1 VIKDGG
7 TAFEFPPR
15 EPRAGKAGAASKTPG
30 EPLPKL
36 DFTGLVSLGKCPK
49 CGGKVFEGPDKF
61 LCEKSQ
67 ADTKPCKF
75 NVGKIIL
82 EQPVEIEQVKKLL
95 VGEKTDLLSKF
106 VSTKTGKPF
115 AAYLV
120 MDQKGKVTFDFP
132 PRDGDS

>member
-1 VIKDGG
+1 M
-7 TAFEFPPR
+7 
-15 EPRAGKAGAASKTPG
+15 
-30 EPLPKL
+30 
-36 DFTGLVSLGKCPK
+36 DFTGQEPLGKCPK

-67 ADTKPCKF
+67 LDAKPCKF
-75 NVGKIIL
+75 NIGKIIL
-82 EQPVEIEQVKKLL
+82 EQPVEREQVQKLL
-95 VGEKTDLLSKF
+95 IGEKTDLLSKF

-132 PRDGDS
+132 PRDGE